1 MITKLI
7 TDEVQSPT
15 TAETATE
22 LRDSGAF
29 RAVNTSTKSATVT
42 VIDTQ
47 GQSKSITLMGGES
60 IILKKT
66 VSDKVYSSSKFR
78 VEKKY
83 DFEFDYHRSFQEEPR
98 RILQ

>member
-7 TDEVQSPT
+7 TDEVESPT
-15 TAETATE
+15 TVETATE

-60 IILKKT
+60 IVLKKT
-66 VSDKVYSSSKFR
+66 VSDKVYSSSK
-78 VEKKY
+78 VI
-83 DFEFDYHRSFQEEPR
+83 
-98 RILQ
+98 RISGVSIY